1 MSIRTFTEDDLRWLV
16 CPVCH
21 QSLTLDSSNPEANPI
36 RCTGCQRRYPIVD
49 GLPVLLA
56 SHAVSAT

>member
-1 MSIRTFTEDDLRWLV
+1 MLIRTLTQDDLRWLV

-21 QSLTLDSSNPEANPI
+21 AALTVQDEGI
-36 RCTGCQRRYPIVD
+36 RCKDCGRVYPIVD

-56 SHAVSAT
+56 SRAIQ

>member
-1 MSIRTFTEDDLRWLV
+1 MSIRTFTADDLRWLV

-21 QSLTLDSSNPEANPI
+21 QPLTLEPSGSEAHPI
-36 RCTGCQRRYPIVD
+36 RCTGCQLRYPIVD

>member
-1 MSIRTFTEDDLRWLV
+1 MPIRPLTQDDLRWLV

-21 QSLTLDSSNPEANPI
+21 ATLVLQPKTI
-36 RCTGCQRRYPIVD
+36 RCEGCARLYPIVD

-56 SHAVSAT
+56 TRATFAD